1 MNQTPTGN
9 RIAAVVEGGVYLE
22 QQDQAP
28 PEIDCTLERVATTLH
43 GFTAQGSPSS
53 FPIGPTLQA
62 QVELEGVTVTALLDT
77 GSPVTIAS
85 FEFVLRALAA
95 KRPSSQT
102 KEDWKAEMKSRVE
115 KSTINLCN
123 FGGGRLDVIGQM
135 IVSITRGNYQ
145 TKAVILVQDKTPLNL
160 LVGTDLLA
168 TLGFV
173 LIEKQAGRSARE
185 LAGPTRW
192 STIDVET
199 APTNQENL
207 TSQQQLHVHVPANE
221 QDRPPEPTAV
231 VRLLNAVKIPARH
244 QKIVKAQINKQYV
257 ATRGLFEPIPEFASE
272 MGLTIAEAFV
282 EPDGEHCINLILEN
296 MDLKAT
302 EVEPGKILG
311 TVASAEMQG
320 PPPDAEVSAEPP
332 GDVPEDVT
340 LAQLERKRE
349 FRGFSSNFA

>member
-1 MNQTPTGN
+1 MGKTVLVNQFVNGLFPELKTKVTGKDGNLDKILTLARFEEAKLKDAAGASRQSRPSGGGFPQPIFNKAVESQRQGSGPAPDGGRDWRQRGSRSQPPQRQAAPDRFKDKQCYACLQYGHLSKHCRFANARGQQEARGPLNRGPVNQTPTGN

-28 PEIDCTLERVATTLH
+28 LEIDCTLERVATTLH
-43 GFTAQGSPSS
+43 GLTAQGSPSS

-115 KSTINLCN
+115 KSTVNLCN

-168 TLGFV
+168 TLGFC
-173 LIEKQAGRSARE
+173 S
-185 LAGPTRW
+185 
-192 STIDVET
+192 D
-199 APTNQENL
+199 
-207 TSQQQLHVHVPANE
+207 
-221 QDRPPEPTAV
+221 
-231 VRLLNAVKIPARH
+231 
-244 QKIVKAQINKQYV
+244 
-257 ATRGLFEPIPEFASE
+257 
-272 MGLTIAEAFV
+272 
-282 EPDGEHCINLILEN
+282 
-296 MDLKAT
+296 
-302 EVEPGKILG
+302 
-311 TVASAEMQG
+311 
-320 PPPDAEVSAEPP
+320 
-332 GDVPEDVT
+332 
-340 LAQLERKRE
+340 
-349 FRGFSSNFA
+349 